1 MRLAPDES
9 EDRHDMEKSADHI
22 IVLND
27 STPDLRHG
35 KPALAIRDLRILEA
49 FHAVL
54 NARQTE
60 NSIKVIRDQI
70 NDELDWE

>member
-27 STPDLRHG
+27 FAPDLRHG
-35 KPALAIRDLRILEA
+35 KPVLAIRDLRILEA
-49 FHAVL
+49 FQAVL
-54 NARQTE
+54 HARQTE